1 MKKIKLFLAAI
12 AAMVTMGVNAQ
23 TWTGND
29 VAAGNFYLYNIGT
42 GKWLSSGNSWG
53 TQASLVEAGGFYS
66 TLELSDGKYAIKNT
80 ETRTNDKTAGPGYL
94 GTGGFMDAENA
105 AYFTFTAATRSDGV
119 KAYYIQDGSNNLSY
133 SGTGT
138 TVVFNTETGDNA
150 QWVLVS
156 KQDRLNAM
164 ANADDSNP
172 VDATFLL
179 KNAEFGRYK
188 LPAYDAAWTWTFPDG
203 ENKNNAGDNTNFC
216 VESYHKAFDFA
227 QTVAD
232 APKGYYAVR
241 GQAFYRQDGSNN
253 TDLPYFYVGDAKVT
267 FPAKTGSEN
276 SMSDASTSF
285 TTGSYMTNWSAKTTY
300 AGGDLKVGTHLDN
313 NTALWCIWDNIQIQ
327 YYGPIDLSS
336 YVTELANAVSAA
348 QAYESQLPDAVY
360 ANIASVITANNKSY
374 ETSDEYSAAITAIN
388 NAVSTY
394 ATAAIVADYARY
406 QNVKTA
412 ATSIASGLDTSTADT
427 EVAAATTNDAI
438 DAAIATLRAAFLAE
452 LPNVTIP
459 ETGLDVTA
467 VMVDNAGVHTNTD
480 FWTIANLSAEGGSAG
495 VCNYGECEFYN
506 RNFKFYQTLALTP
519 GTWEFGV
526 TGFHR
531 GGQGDFSTY
540 FYAGEDKILI
550 PGVESSVVNT
560 MAQAQTY
567 FNEGNGKVALKFLIE
582 TAGDVEIGIDNQDTQ
597 TDKWTIFRDFTLKYY
612 GAPDYTVY
620 EEQWAALV
628 EEANTA
634 KTTHVNVTGTE
645 LTALNAA
652 IEDSPAGSNLK
663 ATYTAKINALQAAIQ
678 TFNAAAPSYDAYV
691 AYKAETIALWGSDFN
706 VAAPSTAAE
715 AVTAVQNLKVAQYN
729 KVANDYTFSLTSK
742 IGDFSTWTGTAQVGT
757 PRAAGTPNSLNWEHW
772 SGVTHPYYEQDGNGY
787 NNEGGWTIQYT
798 KTTTLPAGSYV
809 VKVAARS
816 SAGVTSSVTC
826 TALPGV
832 EISLPCAGNRARG
845 INTSGAAS
853 WSDSDTFIF
862 GDPDDINVITP
873 AVGGRGGGWEWRF
886 LPFSLTEE
894 TEVTMTFYAETNM
907 QYNWMS
913 IADGTLLS
921 KQEIQNEVELTDADE
936 AAPEAQVATSVI
948 TDRKLLEGL
957 NTVIFPFETTATELG
972 ATTVLAYTGTTEEA
986 DGLTLNFKE
995 VAPVDGKITLQANTP
1010 YAVMVDADQTE
1021 NLAFGTK
1028 NISPSGELTVTDA
1041 NNEFN
1046 FVGTYTNLAKGNK
1059 VVVEGDYVAGAT
1071 AFKKAKGG
1079 NRIAAYRAYLKKVG
1093 TSNVANVKFNF
1104 GGDVVDG
1111 IEALELLN
1119 KFSADGIFNLQ
1130 GQKVNNAQKGVYIVN
1145 GKKIVVK

>member
-1 MKKIKLFLAAI
+1 MKQKLLLALLALF
-12 AAMVTMGVNAQ
+12 TLGWTNASAQ
-23 TWTGND
+23 SWQAKE
-29 VAAGNFYLYNIGT
+29 VAAGNYHLYNV
-42 GKWLSSGNSWG
+42 GKGQFLTRGNGWQ
-53 TQASLVEAGGFYS
+53 TQASTGANALTLIVEEYDGAYKLRTNVNGDGKG
-66 TLELSDGKYAIKNT
+66 LERLSDPVIYTDQSAGKN
-80 ETRTNDKTAGPGYL
+80 
-94 GTGGFMDAENA
+94 
-105 AYFTFTAATRSDGV
+105 S
-119 KAYYIQDGSNNLSY
+119 
-133 SGTGT
+133 
-138 TVVFNTETGDNA
+138 
-150 QWVLVS
+150 
-156 KQDRLNAM
+156 
-164 ANADDSNP
+164 
-172 VDATFLL
+172 
-179 KNAEFGRYK
+179 
-188 LPAYDAAWTWTFPDG
+188 TWTFT
-203 ENKNNAGDNTNFC
+203 K
-216 VESYHKAFDFA
+216 
-227 QTVAD
+227 VAD
-232 APKGYYAVR
+232 A
-241 GQAFYRQDGSNN
+241 SNGPVY
-253 TDLPYFYVGDAKVT
+253 TIVSA
-267 FPAKTGSEN
+267 EN
-276 SMSDASTSF
+276 HGGGA
-285 TTGSYMTNWSAKTTY
+285 GSYMTANADNTIVGPADAVTDDYGRWQLFQSWITNTMPVTNTDGWTVSQDPTFDAGNICAEFWNKSGASIKQTLLNLPAGSYELIAVALTREGMTATLNAGSNTMSIATASNTVVDNRAQAKTWFDNGNGVNRLEFTH
-300 AGGDLKVGTHLDN
+300 AGGSLEIGLTADN
-313 NTALWCIWDNIQIQ
+313 ANGDHWLVWRSFVLL
-327 YYGPIDLSS
+327 YKGLDLSEFAATLAAAVEAAEAVEGTVPAAA
-336 YVTELANAVSAA
+336 YNALATVVTEH
-348 QAYESQLPDAVY
+348 
-360 ANIASVITANNKSY
+360 NK
-374 ETSDEYSAAITAIN
+374 D
-388 NAVSTY
+388 Y
-394 ATAAIVADYARY
+394 ATAAEYTAAAEAIVAATNAAKALQANYARY
-406 QNVKTA
+406 NAIKTSA
-412 ATSIASGLDTSTADT
+412 KAIATSLDTTIPD
-427 EVAAATTNDAI
+427 AAVEEATTNDDI
-438 DAAIATLRAAFLAE
+438 DAAIPTLRANFLTE

-459 ETGLDVTA
+459 TDPGYIDVTA
-467 VMVDNAGVHTNTD
+467 VMVDNASVRQNTD
-480 FWTIANLSAEGGSAG
+480 YWTIEGTPNTSFSWGKCAN
-495 VCNYGECEFYN
+495 NECEFYN
-506 RNFKFYQTLALTP
+506 QNFKFYQTLALTP

-531 GGQGDFSTY
+531 GGQGEFNTD
-540 FYAGEDKILI
+540 FYAGVDKISI

-560 MAQAQTY
+560 MAQAEAY
-567 FNEGNGKVALKFLIE
+567 FDNGNGKVALKFLIE
-582 TAGDVEIGIDNQDTQ
+582 EAGNVEIGINNQDTQ

-612 GAPDYTVY
+612 GAPDYSVY
-620 EEQWAALV
+620 DTQW
-628 EEANTA
+628 EEAVAAANA
-634 KTTHVNVTGTE
+634 AIDANPNVTGEE
-645 LTALNAA
+645 LSAVRTAISDAP
-652 IEDSPAGSNLK
+652 DGSSK
-663 ATYTAKINALQAAIQ
+663 ANYLEKINALTEATATLI
-678 TFNAAAPSYDAYV
+678 AAAPAYN
-691 AYKAETIALWGSDFN
+691 AY
-706 VAAPSTAAE
+706 AAE
-715 AVTAVQNLKVAQYN
+715 KAIAEMIGVTPGEDPTTSAAAAAGVNNLKVAEFNYV
-729 KVANDYTFSLTSK
+729 KTEYPYDYQGV
-742 IGDFSTWTGTAQVGT
+742 IGDFGTWTGTATV
-757 PRAAGTPNSLNWEHW
+757 AGQPAEPNHLSNEHW
-772 SGVTHPYYEQDGNGY
+772 SGQTHAYYEQAANGWGNA
-787 NNEGGWTIQYT
+787 GGWTIKYE
-798 KTTTLPAGSYV
+798 KTAKLPAGDYML
-809 VKVAARS
+809 KVAARS
-816 SAGVTSSVTC
+816 SVDVTSLISCSATENTVT
-826 TALPGV
+826 LPK
-832 EISLPCAGNRARG
+832 AGNRTRG
-845 INTSGAAS
+845 INTSGVAS